1 MDPIVQLA
9 EGWRQGL
16 AGRRLAEK
24 LRAWARTEPALRP
37 VGGEPEALFRF
48 LRRPPS
54 AERDQVFCA
63 LLRHAKE
70 DELAGLVVLE
80 ALIPGLKALARRLLI
95 EPGQRDEVWAVILA
109 CCWERIRRYPIERRP
124 SRVAA
129 NLLLDTRHAALRAL
143 GRRPD
148 EPPTVPLDETR
159 AACELTAP
167 EEHADVIAVLR
178 RAVKAEAIT
187 AEEAQLILYTR
198 IDGSDLHALARN
210 KGVEYH
216 TLVVR
221 RLRAERRL
229 LLFLGRPAVTSRGR
243 NRHICT
249 ARTDAADASE

>member
-1 MDPIVQLA
+1 VDPIVQL

-16 AGRRLAEK
+16 AGRRLAAR
-24 LRAWARTEPALRP
+24 LHAWAEREPALHRF
-37 VGGEPEALFRF
+37 GGEPEALFRF
-48 LRRPPS
+48 LRTPPT

-63 LLRHAKE
+63 LLEQAKE

-80 ALIPGLKALARRLLI
+80 ALVPGLKALARRLLV

-129 NLLLDTRHAALRAL
+129 NLLLDTRHASLRAL

-148 EPPTVPLDETR
+148 EPPTVPLEESR
-159 AACELTAP
+159 AAFEQKAP
-167 EEHADVIAVLR
+167 EQHADVIAVLR

-198 IDGSDLHALARN
+198 IDRADLHALADEQQ
-210 KGVEYH
+210 VAYH

-229 LLFLGRPAVTSRGR
+229 LLFLGKPAVTSKGR

-249 ARTDAADASE
+249 ARTDAVSAAE